1 MPRVDDT
8 DGLRLFREALVRAD
22 YTADGLLRVLGGRAP
37 ARSSDGA
44 LWTLVRLLYLGAAV
58 SPEEAADALAPLS
71 LERLEAL
78 GVLEDGLPAIEIV
91 PMGRVLVASDPERE
105 TRRGD
110 RVPGPGKASRE
121 LAAVTPR
128 ATAGRALDLGSGSGV
143 QALLLAAHTE
153 EIVATDLNPRA
164 LEFTS
169 FNAALNGLESID
181 VRHGSLFEP
190 VAGEQFDVVV
200 SNPPYVISPDT
211 AFLFRDGGLPGD
223 SFSEAVVRQTP
234 EVLREGGL
242 GLVNVN
248 WVIPPGA
255 SPVGTPTSWIGGTGC
270 DAIVLHTSTWA
281 TLDYATSWTSL
292 LRVDPAA
299 YGEAIGRWVAHLRAE
314 GIERI
319 GGGVVILRR
328 RSGRNWAL
336 ALDTG
341 QPEVRA
347 DVHVR
352 RLFAAQDYLR
362 AHDDEALLDASLAP
376 AEDHVV
382 ELAVRSG
389 SVVSAQV
396 SLTGGLGL
404 SMPLDQA
411 GVDLLERLAPGRSLR
426 EAAGE
431 GAVPLV
437 RALVERGFVVPV

>member
-1 MPRVDDT
+1 
-8 DGLRLFREALVRAD
+8 
-22 YTADGLLRVLGGRAP
+22 VLGGRAP
-37 ARSSDGA
+37 ARSNDGA
-44 LWTLVRLLYLGAAV
+44 LWTLVKLLYLGAAV
-58 SPEEAADALAPLS
+58 SLEEAADAFAPLS

-78 GVLEDGLPAIEIV
+78 GVLEDGLPAMEIV

-105 TRRGD
+105 TRRAD
-110 RVPGPGKASRE
+110 RVPGPAKGSRE

-128 ATAGRALDLGSGSGV
+128 TSIARAFDMGSGSGV
-143 QALLLAAHTE
+143 QALLLAAHTG
-153 EIVATDLNPRA
+153 EIVASDVNPRA

-169 FNAALNGLESID
+169 FNAALNGLTSID

-211 AFLFRDGGLPGD
+211 DLLFRDGGLPGD

-242 GLVNVN
+242 GLVAVN
-248 WVIPPGA
+248 WVIPPNA
-255 SPVGTPTSWIGGTGC
+255 TPVVTPTNWIGGTGC

-299 YGEAIGRWVAHLRAE
+299 YGDAIDRWVAHLRAE

-341 QPEVRA
+341 EPQGGAEA
-347 DVHVR
+347 HVR

-362 AHDDEALLDASLAP
+362 ANGDDALLDARFEP

-382 ELAVRSG
+382 ELALRSG
-389 SVVSAQV
+389 SVVSAQA

-404 SMPLDQA
+404 SAPLDQA
-411 GVDLLERLAPGRSLR
+411 GVNLLEQLTPDRTLR
-426 EAAGE
+426 DAAGE
-431 GAVPLV
+431 GAAPLV
-437 RALVERGFVVPV
+437 RPLVERGFVVPVE